1 MAGSFY
7 LLARFYDAVL
17 SKKSEQT
24 TLRTVRI
31 PRELDNALENISKE
45 RGLSVNSFV
54 SMLLK
59 KYVEWDKYADRFGYI
74 TLTRESLRR
83 ILNTTDDNKLIESAQ
98 DYGSTVP
105 KEFLMFWFKELNID
119 SVLNALSLRCKYAN
133 VAEYELKVDGKNYII
148 ILHHDLGIRWS
159 EFLGYTLQQEIKI
172 VLQVLAQ
179 LEISRNS
186 VVLKFHLP

>member
-1 MAGSFY
+1 
-7 LLARFYDAVL
+7 LTR
-17 SKKSEQT
+17 KREQTT

-31 PRELDNALENISKE
+31 PQELDNALENISKE

-74 TLTRESLRR
+74 TLTRESLSR
-83 ILNTTDDNKLIESAQ
+83 ILNAIDDNKLIESAQ
-98 DYGSTVP
+98 DYGSTVL

-133 VAEYELKVDGKNYII
+133 VAEYELKTDGK
-148 ILHHDLGIRWS
+148 LC
-159 EFLGYTLQQEIKI
+159 K
-172 VLQVLAQ
+172 
-179 LEISRNS
+179 
-186 VVLKFHLP
+186 